1 MAVTAQSIIDKV
13 RTQLIDP
20 SGATPRWTDAELLEW
35 VSDGQRAVVAYTAG
49 SSSITYVHTLV
60 AGTKQSIPA
69 NGHQLLTVVRNIAS
83 DGVTPARATR
93 IVTRDI
99 LDSQNPD
106 WHTVSST
113 SLVQNYIFDLQEPKK
128 FYVYPP
134 NNGAG
139 KVEIVYSVMPQD
151 LTSTSDVLVLQEIYQ
166 TAVFDYV
173 MFRAHQKDSDFAA
186 GQAIAQNYL
195 QLFLSYVT
203 QNEQGQLSN
212 NPNLQLAPR
221 DPVTRGT
228 AR

>member
-20 SGATPRWTDAELLEW
+20 SGSSSRWTDEELLSW

-60 AGTKQSIPA
+60 AGTKQLIPT
-69 NGHQLLTVVRNIAS
+69 NGHQLLTVVRNMAA

-99 LDSQNPD
+99 LDTQNPN
-106 WHTVSST
+106 WHTVSS
-113 SLVQNYIFDLQEPKK
+113 SSVVQNYVFDLQEPRK

-134 NNGAG
+134 NDGTG
-139 KVEIVYSVMPQD
+139 KVEIVYAIMPQE
-151 LTSTSDVLVLQEIYQ
+151 LTSGSDILVLQEIYQ

-186 GQAIAQNYL
+186 GQAVAQNYL

-203 QNEQGQLSN
+203 QNEQGELSN
-212 NPNLQLAPR
+212 NPNLQLGPR
-221 DPVTRGT
+221 DASSRGT
-228 AR
+228 SR